1 MAEMNTNNDWTA
13 QDDDSE
19 PELTPPQQDDELDAD
34 TIINDENLDPNA
46 VGKDQKPPKRRG
58 RPPKTR
64 HNSDNPANDDHAR
77 AREMNQLKEEL
88 DLVKRKNLDL
98 KTKLNN
104 SETLLGS
111 LEEELDT
118 AKGLLL
124 EKEQDYENLLKEF
137 ASQADTVENPKGLI
151 IHDDVAKAIA
161 TKILSTATNVDWE
174 TEQCSIENLSDLKE
188 GDIINKGIDV
198 IIIIAGTK
206 DLMNGRSVAQT
217 FSDIKSAL
225 DRLCSI
231 CQIMITTAPPN
242 MAKSVQV
249 SLLNHKINTLDVG
262 NSSVQVVNIPPK
274 GLRSTLLKDDGVTL
288 SDRCIDSYISE
299 LLERTKSISKKQRK
313 CSTEQ
318 FEVQAVM
325 PIKAEMIGR
334 VIGKGGNV
342 IKRITEETN
351 VSMTLGKWSESS
363 AKGREEPA
371 FDGVLISGLSGNVRH
386 AMSMVREIVNRETRE
401 SEPTEKKRKF

>member
-206 DLMNGRSVAQT
+206 DLSHEWTERS
-217 FSDIKSAL
+217 
-225 DRLCSI
+225 
-231 CQIMITTAPPN
+231 PN
-242 MAKSVQV
+242 FQ
-249 SLLNHKINTLDVG
+249 
-262 NSSVQVVNIPPK
+262 
-274 GLRSTLLKDDGVTL
+274 
-288 SDRCIDSYISE
+288 
-299 LLERTKSISKKQRK
+299 
-313 CSTEQ
+313 
-318 FEVQAVM
+318 
-325 PIKAEMIGR
+325 
-334 VIGKGGNV
+334 
-342 IKRITEETN
+342 
-351 VSMTLGKWSESS
+351 
-363 AKGREEPA
+363 
-371 FDGVLISGLSGNVRH
+371 
-386 AMSMVREIVNRETRE
+386 
-401 SEPTEKKRKF
+401 